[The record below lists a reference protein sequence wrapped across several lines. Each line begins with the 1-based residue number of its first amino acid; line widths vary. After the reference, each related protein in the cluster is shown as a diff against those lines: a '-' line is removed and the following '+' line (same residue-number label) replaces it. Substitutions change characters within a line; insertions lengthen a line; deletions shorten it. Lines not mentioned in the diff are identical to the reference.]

1 MPGLKRLRTLRLR
14 RALSQRDLAARAGV
28 SQVTI
33 VRLERGEAEPRP
45 STVRKLA
52 AALGV
57 DPAELVGEPDTATGP

>member
-1 MPGLKRLRTLRLR
+1 MPGLRKLRALRLQ
-14 RALSQRDLAARAGV
+14 RALSQRDLALRAGV

-33 VRLERGEAEPRP
+33 VRLERGEAEARP

-57 DPAELVGEPDTATGP
+57 DPRELVGD